1 MEKTVTEPELLS
13 LLSDLPDH
21 RHIIAVA
28 GAPASGKSTLAES
41 LVGALNAER
50 SGRAAVLPM
59 DGFHYDD
66 LVLEARGHRA
76 RKGAP
81 HTFDV
86 NGLRHLLLRLK
97 ANDEHEVAIPVFD
110 RSIEIARAGASILP
124 QSAEI
129 IIAEGNYLLLDAD
142 PWRSLHALFDVTVS
156 IDVPEAI
163 LRERLTERWLSY
175 QLSAEEIGSFGDQWK
190 YSGESH
196 LNKYMKHTRSSLED
210 HLNNLAIDFEV
221 HEHPAVYTVV
231 EAQRHCGGISGCH
244 CKNLFLRTKKK
255 QLWLVVLEDNTSID
269 LKQLASLV
277 GVKAWSFASPERLM
291 EYLGVEPGS
300 VTPFALINDAA
311 KVVNVAIES
320 KILSAPSANFHP
332 LVNTATLNI
341 TAAGFKQF
349 LRSTGHHPVEIVC
362 D

>member
-1 MEKTVTEPELLS
+1 MSQSKTMEKTVTEPELLS
-13 LLSDLPDH
+13 LLSDLPYH

-97 ANDEHEVAIPVFD
+97 ANDENEVAIPVFD

-124 QSAEI
+124 QSVEI
-129 IIAEGNYLLLDAD
+129 IVAEGNYLLLDAD

-175 QLSAEEIGSFGDQWK
+175 QLSAEEIVAKLEENDLPNGRLVIS
-190 YSGESH
+190 ESIQA
-196 LNKYMKHTRSSLED
+196 
-210 HLNNLAIDFEV
+210 NL
-221 HEHPAVYTVV
+221 T
-231 EAQRHCGGISGCH
+231 
-244 CKNLFLRTKKK
+244 L
-255 QLWLVVLEDNTSID
+255 TS
-269 LKQLASLV
+269 
-277 GVKAWSFASPERLM
+277 
-291 EYLGVEPGS
+291 
-300 VTPFALINDAA
+300 T
-311 KVVNVAIES
+311 
-320 KILSAPSANFHP
+320 
-332 LVNTATLNI
+332 
-341 TAAGFKQF
+341 
-349 LRSTGHHPVEIVC
+349 
-362 D
+362 